1 MSRAAVSL
9 LVLFGVP
16 LALLAVVPRAALL
29 AFAGVLLAVAIRGA
43 ADAFAAALRLPG
55 WAGVAAVVVAAV
67 GGLVL
72 AARFAAPTLAAQADE
87 LLQQVPQAWAGVR
100 DTLDDTAWG
109 RVLLEE
115 LSPGDIVA
123 RVGAGA
129 AGMATAALAGTASW
143 LTDAVFLLFLGVFL
157 AATPAAYLDGL
168 RALVAPGLRD
178 GCGAV
183 LAAIGRALRAWV
195 GAQLIAMAIV
205 GGLTFAGLTLLG
217 MPLAG
222 ILAVVAALLGFIPIL
237 GPILAA
243 VPALLLAF
251 GAGWSMVLWVAGL
264 YMAIQITEGDL
275 VTPLVQSRA
284 IRLPPGLI
292 LAAQIVMLGLFGLFG
307 LALAAPAAA
316 VLLVLAQRLYV
327 RGYLERGPPP
337 GPAAR
342 TGDP

>member
-9 LVLFGVP
+9 LVLFGLP

-29 AFAGVLLAVAIRGA
+29 TFAGVLLAVAIRGA
-43 ADAFAAALRLPG
+43 AEALAGLLRLPG
-55 WAGVAAVVVAAV
+55 WTGVALVVLAAV
-67 GGLVL
+67 GALGGVALL
-72 AARFAAPTLAAQADE
+72 AAPTLAVQADE

-100 DTLDDTAWG
+100 DALDDSAWG

-115 LSPGDIVA
+115 LSPGDLMA
-123 RVGAGA
+123 QVGPGA

-143 LTDAVFLLFLGVFL
+143 LTDAIFLLFLGVFL

-168 RALVAPGLRD
+168 RAVVAPELRD
-178 GCGAV
+178 GCGEV
-183 LAAIGRALRAWV
+183 LAALGRALRAWV
-195 GAQLIAMAIV
+195 GAQLIAMSIV

-251 GAGWSMVLWVAGL
+251 GSGWSMVLWVAGL
-264 YMAIQITEGDL
+264 YVTIQVIEGDL

-292 LAAQIVMLGLFGLFG
+292 LAAQIVMLALFGLFG
-307 LALAAPAAA
+307 LALAAPTAA

-327 RGYLERGPPP
+327 RGYLERGSAR
-337 GPAAR
+337 GPSAR
-342 TGDP
+342 PEDA